1 LSSQQDVQSS
11 LLRLR
16 WLLAAAEVE
25 KCAARI
31 AHLLRAKYDP
41 NQPRVPAGNPDGGR
55 WTDDG
60 ITGGIELADDA
71 GGDERAA
78 AAAPSLEKILAL
90 APRLAATRASMNRC
104 IDLCYRLLERF
115 QPPGSDRNEFDFRR
129 CLNACLGR

>member
-1 LSSQQDVQSS
+1 LNAQDDV
-11 LLRLR
+11 LRLR
-16 WLLAAAEVE
+16 WLRAAAEVE

-41 NQPRVPAGNPDGGR
+41 NQPRVPAGSSEGGR
-55 WTDDG
+55 WTDAG
-60 ITGGIELADDA
+60 ITGGIELADGG
-71 GGDERAA
+71 GGDEPAA
-78 AAAPSLEKILAL
+78 GAAPSVEKILAL

>member
-1 LSSQQDVQSS
+1 LNAQDDV
-11 LLRLR
+11 LRLR
-16 WLLAAAEVE
+16 WLRAAAEVE
-25 KCAARI
+25 KCAERI
-31 AHLLRAKYDP
+31 SHLLRAKYDP

-55 WTDDG
+55 WTEAG
-60 ITGGIELADDA
+60 TNGGIDIADDA

-78 AAAPSLEKILAL
+78 DAAPSVEKILAL

-104 IDLCYRLLERF
+104 VDLCYRLLERF